1 MLRSQLALWTRTPQA
16 GTPERTPERTPLRG
30 GKELIGRAVRITEGR
45 YKSSLAEVREV
56 CEQANTA
63 MVRLRVLRSS
73 VQKSSG
79 AEKIVSLDHL
89 TEEEPEKPPRKRI
102 TAPEG
107 ADTAPKPSKDPSDN
121 TGW

>member
-56 CEQANTA
+56 CEQAKTA
-63 MVRLRVLRSS
+63 MVRL
-73 VQKSSG
+73 KSSG

-107 ADTAPKPSKDPSDN
+107 AGTAPKPSKDPSDN